1 MMPVTED
8 FIERGQSP
16 ASLGQ
21 SAPHASSTWPERD
34 VLVVEPDVEL
44 NRRLSERINREH
56 GYRASRAFNWK
67 EAQSWLEDHEPQLVL
82 LDARLPDTDSMRL
95 LPSLAPEYP
104 VIMLTD
110 IGSVA
115 QAVEAIKAGAV
126 DYRVKPVNLDEIL
139 LFIARIFDAEAM
151 RRDLSLCRHT
161 KPSTTSG
168 LMIGQSR
175 ALHVLRELVEAVAP
189 KPVTVLIEGE
199 SGVGKELVAKEIH
212 QASPRAHKSFVT
224 VDCCSLQENLFES
237 ELFGHERGAFTGA
250 DRQKKGLMEIAAE
263 GTVFLDEIGEISSS
277 IQAKLL
283 RVLETGTFRRLG
295 GTKDL
300 RSNARIITATNQ
312 DLDRLAQE
320 SQFRAD
326 LYFRLSTFL
335 IQVPPLRERREDI
348 APLATHF
355 LRNHGFSGCVEKRLS
370 AGAMRR
376 LKAYDWPGNIR
387 ELKNILERAII
398 LSGDLR
404 AIDERHLTFSRQANT
419 SATTNLCF
427 NHEPTLEEIQ
437 QTYLRQLLERYEGHR
452 AKVAKALGISERQT
466 YRLIQK
472 YGLQD

>member
-1 MMPVTED
+1 
-8 FIERGQSP
+8 
-16 ASLGQ
+16 
-21 SAPHASSTWPERD
+21 
-34 VLVVEPDVEL
+34 
-44 NRRLSERINREH
+44 
-56 GYRASRAFNWK
+56 
-67 EAQSWLEDHEPQLVL
+67 
-82 LDARLPDTDSMRL
+82 
-95 LPSLAPEYP
+95 
-104 VIMLTD
+104 
-110 IGSVA
+110 
-115 QAVEAIKAGAV
+115 
-126 DYRVKPVNLDEIL
+126 
-139 LFIARIFDAEAM
+139 
-151 RRDLSLCRHT
+151 
-161 KPSTTSG
+161 
-168 LMIGQSR
+168 
-175 ALHVLRELVEAVAP
+175 
-189 KPVTVLIEGE
+189 
-199 SGVGKELVAKEIH
+199 
-212 QASPRAHKSFVT
+212 
-224 VDCCSLQENLFES
+224 
-237 ELFGHERGAFTGA
+237 
-250 DRQKKGLMEIAAE
+250 MEIAAE